1 MIYLS
6 MEGKPVSS
14 MYPWPPKH
22 SKPYKGK
29 ENLSTVF
36 SKPEVQKILPVQQ

>member
-22 SKPYKGK
+22 SKPYKGTGTRVKFNK
-29 ENLSTVF
+29 EN
-36 SKPEVQKILPVQQ
+36 